1 MQVGGSL
8 ISNVRTAI
16 LLDGDMAQ
24 SAIRNLNGFEFGGR
38 TLRVDKA
45 SSQADE
51 LRLLHQQTTVGAPT
65 FETVQS
71 ANITPDKVPEV
82 IARTIGTPN
91 LPPSHGYARLSL

>member
-1 MQVGGSL
+1 
-8 ISNVRTAI
+8 
-16 LLDGDMAQ
+16 MAQ

-51 LRLLHQQTTVGAPT
+51 LRLLHQQTTVVGAPT

-71 ANITPDKVPEV
+71 ANVLHLIEYQKLLHEQLVKFKE
-82 IARTIGTPN
+82 
-91 LPPSHGYARLSL
+91 

>member
-1 MQVGGSL
+1 
-8 ISNVRTAI
+8 
-16 LLDGDMAQ
+16 MAQ

-51 LRLLHQQTTVGAPT
+51 LRLLHVQTTVGAPT

-71 ANITPDKVPEV
+71 ANITPDKIPEV
-82 IARTIGTPN
+82 IARTIGK
-91 LPPSHGYARLSL
+91 